1 MVSVDE
7 HTQVAM
13 EVVAQSLKI
22 SEQTLLR
29 LLEALSKLLED
40 KEQQPK
46 DFIFDDKTKVGK
58 QKISDL
64 INKHEKNGGVIALDE
79 NLTKQ
84 QLNDYQKELKKLGVD
99 FSVVRNGK
107 EDYSFFFS
115 AAQANV
121 IEKAL
126 KNIVERKSAVLEKEE
141 VKTAEKDLKEVRQDL
156 TPDQAEKVK
165 AIYDEITTAE
175 NKEPK
180 ENHINYDR
188 LSKQE
193 KLLYAKLEE
202 LDEVKRGLY
211 SQEVD
216 RVEKLFTNRYKQD
229 VDVNKKNK
237 LTEKDNKAIEETE
250 IPSQKPLEKMRS
262 IVSELDEKEQTL
274 LGQKVGLVAGEVSE
288 SEYKEMQ
295 KNFSPEQIEKIE
307 NIFDDLLKEVKNESI
322 KENTEEKEILP
333 EKPLEKVKEIVSE
346 EREKKPLEKVRSI
359 ASNLDEREQNL
370 LEQKV
375 ELVAGKVGENE
386 YKEMQK
392 NFSPEQIEK
401 IEKIVSE
408 NVSSDIKAGAIVD
421 GKINANVFS
430 DLLKKV
436 EKESIKENINEKTEV
451 KTDPKDMKE
460 QVKNMLNSL
469 DNDEQKLM
477 VQYTKV
483 LSEGLDNHFADRSS
497 YKQSDKYDE
506 MKKNFTPEQIE
517 KVTAVVNQNVSSV
530 SYSSEN
536 KGGKIHVDNFQSI
549 LTDIK
554 KERAKENGKD
564 NSKQKKVEF
573 SLNGVKELDEKIKK
587 EQKDISKEKHQK
599 QSISR

>member
-29 LLEALSKLLED
+29 LLEALSKLLEG

-322 KENTEEKEILP
+322 KENIEEKEILP

-375 ELVAGKVGENE
+375 GLVAGKVGENE

-497 YKQSDKYDE
+497 YKQSDKYDD

>member
-1 MVSVDE
+1 
-7 HTQVAM
+7 M

-375 ELVAGKVGENE
+375 GLVAGKVGENE

-421 GKINANVFS
+421 GKINVNVFS

>member
-29 LLEALSKLLED
+29 LLEALSKLLEG

-64 INKHEKNGGVIALDE
+64 MRKHEKTGGIVALDE

-141 VKTAEKDLKEVRQDL
+141 VKTAEKDLKEVRENL
-156 TPDQAEKVK
+156 TSDQAEKVK
-165 AIYDEITTAE
+165 ALYDEITTAE
-175 NKEPK
+175 KKEPK
-180 ENHINYDR
+180 ENNINYDR
-188 LSKQE
+188 LSKHE

-202 LDEVKRGLY
+202 LDEIKRGLY
-211 SQEVD
+211 SQEVN
-216 RVEKLFTNRYKQD
+216 RVEKIFANRYKQD
-229 VDVNKKNK
+229 ANISNEEKV
-237 LTEKDNKAIEETE
+237 TEKE
-250 IPSQKPLEKMRS
+250 IASKTPLDKVRTK
-262 IVSELDEKEQTL
+262 VSELDEKEQSL
-274 LGQKVGLVAGEVSE
+274 LGQKVELVAGEVSE
-288 SEYKEMQ
+288 NEYNEMK
-295 KNFSPEQIEKIE
+295 KNFSPEQVEKVE
-307 NIFDDLLKEVKNESI
+307 KIFDDLLNEVKNESMKEDI
-322 KENTEEKEILP
+322 VEKENIP
-333 EKPLEKVKEIVSE
+333 EKPLEKVKEIVTE
-346 EREKKPLEKVRSI
+346 EREKKPLEKVKEI
-359 ASNLDEREQNL
+359 ASNLDEKEQNL
-370 LEQKV
+370 LEKKAG
-375 ELVAGKVGENE
+375 LVAGKIGENE
-386 YKEMQK
+386 YNETKK

-401 IEKIVSE
+401 IEKIASE
-408 NVSSDIKAGAIVD
+408 NIGSDIKPGAIVE

-430 DLLKKV
+430 DLLRKV
-436 EKESIKENINEKTEV
+436 KNES
-451 KTDPKDMKE
+451 MKE
-460 QVKNMLNSL
+460 QTQVKTNTKDNKDQVRNMLNSL

-477 VQYTKV
+477 VQHTKV
-483 LSEGLDNHFADRSS
+483 MLEGLNNQLTNKSS
-497 YKQSDKYDE
+497 NKESNKFQE
-506 MKKNFTPEQIE
+506 MVKNFTPEQIE
-517 KVTAVVNQNVSSV
+517 KVTAVVNQNVTTA
-530 SYSSEN
+530 SYSTEKEN
-536 KGGKIHVDNFQSI
+536 GKIHVDNFQSI
-549 LTDIK
+549 FTDVK
-554 KERAKENGKD
+554 KEMNKEMAIEKAKEKAKEKD
-564 NSKQKKVEF
+564 TPNQKKVEF
-573 SLNGVKELDEKIKK
+573 SMDGVKELDVRIKK
-587 EQKDISKEKHQK
+587 EEKETSKDKNKK

>member
-29 LLEALSKLLED
+29 LLEALSKLLEG
-40 KEQQPK
+40 KEQEPK

-64 INKHEKNGGVIALDE
+64 MKKHEKTGGIVALDE

-115 AAQANV
+115 ATQANV

-141 VKTAEKDLKEVRQDL
+141 VKTAEKDLKEVRQEL

-175 NKEPK
+175 KKEPK
-180 ENHINYDR
+180 ENNINYDR

-211 SQEVD
+211 SQEVN
-216 RVEKLFTNRYKQD
+216 RVEKLFENRHKQD
-229 VDVNKKNK
+229 VDVNKEDK
-237 LTEKDNKAIEETE
+237 LTEKE
-250 IPSQKPLEKMRS
+250 ILPEKPLEKVRTK
-262 IVSELDEKEQTL
+262 VAELDENEQNL

-288 SEYKEMQ
+288 NEYNEM
-295 KNFSPEQIEKIE
+295 KKDFSPEQIEKIE
-307 NIFDDLLKEVKNESI
+307 NIFDDLLKEVKNESV
-322 KENTEEKEILP
+322 KENTAEKEILP
-333 EKPLEKVKEIVSE
+333 EKPLEKVKVIVSE
-346 EREKKPLEKVRSI
+346 EREKKPLQKVKEI
-359 ASNLDEREQNL
+359 ASNLDEKEQNL
-370 LEQKV
+370 LEQKAG
-375 ELVAGKVGENE
+375 LVAGKIGENE
-386 YKEMQK
+386 YNEVKK
-392 NFSPEQIEK
+392 DFSPKQIEK
-401 IEKIVSE
+401 IEKIASE
-408 NVSSDIKAGAIVD
+408 NIASDIKPGAIVD
-421 GKINANVFS
+421 GKINANVFA

-436 EKESIKENINEKTEV
+436 KNDSIKEKTEV
-451 KTDPKDMKE
+451 ITNAKAEKD

-469 DNDEQKLM
+469 NNDEQKLM

-483 LSEGLDNHFADRSS
+483 MSEGLDNHFADKS
-497 YKQSDKYDE
+497 SDKESNKFQE
-506 MKKNFTPEQIE
+506 MVKNFTPEQIE
-517 KVTAVVNQNVSSV
+517 KVTAVVNQNVTTA
-530 SYSSEN
+530 SYSTEKEN
-536 KGGKIHVDNFQSI
+536 SKIHVDNFQSI
-549 LTDIK
+549 LTDLK
-554 KERAKENGKD
+554 KEMAKENGKEKAKAKEKEKD
-564 NSKQKKVEF
+564 TPKQKKVEF
-573 SLNGVKELDEKIKK
+573 SMDGVKDLDVKIKNDEK
-587 EQKDISKEKHQK
+587 EVSKDKNKK